1 MGWREALILEGW
13 SAFFLWKNFNGKS
26 IDFINVNYSKFLI
39 NVLFEMKAFTKLI
52 CEFAILGLYKFI
64 VFK

>member
-1 MGWREALILEGW
+1 MP
-13 SAFFLWKNFNGKS
+13 FFFGKISMEKS
-26 IDFINVNYSKFLI
+26 IDFINVNYSKILI
-39 NVLFEMKAFTKLI
+39 NVLFEMKVFTKLI